1 MNTNNPV
8 NSQALIG
15 KIVDLYSQYLSCS
28 PEQLDLLALWTM
40 HTHSMPAAPFSPFL
54 NIHSRQKQSGKSLCL
69 ELLRLLCDEPEMH
82 IAASPSL
89 LLHQLADA
97 SHDGENEFT
106 GTLLLDDCHA
116 TFGTRMNL
124 KLQGLL
130 TASFQQHGFYT
141 VEAKGAEGYE
151 MQQLH
156 VFFPTAFAGHGRL
169 PACLADRSILINLE
183 PKPPGSPC
191 QPFRFYDALKLA
203 RPISLD
209 LREWGGKNYETMCA
223 IAPYRQDQFP
233 PGLTSRQQDCA
244 EPLLHIADFIGGEWP
259 QRARQ
264 ALVNAFALA
273 AFEDFYHSSQI
284 LSDLRDAFAEKG
296 NPGWIS
302 TADLLA
308 FLHTME
314 DRTWDDWSKGK
325 PMKPKDLAG
334 LLAPFGIHSHN
345 HRTSPDKVIK
355 GYNLEDFQE
364 SWNHHLPQTCDT
376 EALGY
381 ERSAVAAQFAE
392 VKNNQVMDSTCS
404 VVAADTQ
411 NPSTSIPGQ
420 KPVASSQKLAASGSA
435 VAAKSAKFTNNPAIG
450 PLGRV
455 AARNLRRVTSNL
467 EWLGTKG

>member
-1 MNTNNPV
+1 
-8 NSQALIG
+8 
-15 KIVDLYSQYLSCS
+15 
-28 PEQLDLLALWTM
+28 
-40 HTHSMPAAPFSPFL
+40 
-54 NIHSRQKQSGKSLCL
+54 
-69 ELLRLLCDEPEMH
+69 
-82 IAASPSL
+82 
-89 LLHQLADA
+89 
-97 SHDGENEFT
+97 
-106 GTLLLDDCHA
+106 
-116 TFGTRMNL
+116 MNL
-124 KLQGLL
+124 KLHGLL
-130 TASFQQHGFYT
+130 TASFKQDGRYIVRFLDRD
-141 VEAKGAEGYE
+141 GYAFDWVR
-151 MQQLH
+151 
-156 VFFPTAFAGHGRL
+156 VFFPTAFAGNGRL
-169 PACLADRSILINLE
+169 PACLADLSIPIALE
-183 PKPPGSPC
+183 PKRPVLRCQPKDPGSAC
-191 QPFRFYDALKLA
+191 RPFRFYLA
-203 RPISLD
+203 QESTKPLRQSLS
-209 LREWGGKNYETMCA
+209 LWGADTHELFSK
-223 IAPYRQDQFP
+223 IAPYKDDQFP
-233 PGLTSRQQDCA
+233 PELSFRQRDCA
-244 EPLLHIADFIGGEWP
+244 EPLLQIADFIGGEWP

-273 AFEDFYHSSQI
+273 AFEDFYSSRQI
-284 LSDLRDAFAEKG
+284 LADLCDAFADKG

-355 GYNLEDFQE
+355 GYNLEDFQK
-364 SWNHHLPQTCDT
+364 SWNQHLPQTCGT

-392 VKNNQVMDSTCS
+392 VTNNQVMDSTCS

-411 NPSTSIPGQ
+411 NPSTSISGQQPVASGQKLAASGSAVAADTQNPSTNIPGQQPVASGQKLAASSSAVAADTQNPSTSIPGQ
-420 KPVASSQKLAASGSA
+420 KPVASNQKLAASGSA

>member
-1 MNTNNPV
+1 
-8 NSQALIG
+8 
-15 KIVDLYSQYLSCS
+15 IVRF
-28 PEQLDLLALWTM
+28 LD
-40 HTHSMPAAPFSPFL
+40 
-54 NIHSRQKQSGKSLCL
+54 R
-69 ELLRLLCDEPEMH
+69 
-82 IAASPSL
+82 
-89 LLHQLADA
+89 
-97 SHDGENEFT
+97 DGYAF
-106 GTLLLDDCHA
+106 DW
-116 TFGTRMNL
+116 
-124 KLQGLL
+124 
-130 TASFQQHGFYT
+130 
-141 VEAKGAEGYE
+141 V
-151 MQQLH
+151 H
-156 VFFPTAFAGHGRL
+156 VFFPTAFAGNGRL
-169 PACLADRSILINLE
+169 PACLADLSIPIALE
-183 PKPPGSPC
+183 PKKLGSAC
-191 QPFRFYDALKLA
+191 RPFRFYPAQELTKPL
-203 RPISLD
+203 RQSLSQ
-209 LREWGGKNYETMCA
+209 WGADTHELFSV
-223 IAPYRQDQFP
+223 IAPYQEDQFP
-233 PGLTSRQQDCA
+233 PELSFRQRDCA

-273 AFEDFYHSSQI
+273 AFEDFYSSRQI
-284 LSDLRDAFAEKG
+284 LSDLCDAFADKG

-411 NPSTSIPGQ
+411 NPSTSISGQKPVASSQKLAASSSAVAADTQNPSTSIPGQ

-455 AARNLRRVTSNL
+455 AARNLRRVTSI
-467 EWLGTKG
+467 

>member
-1 MNTNNPV
+1 
-8 NSQALIG
+8 
-15 KIVDLYSQYLSCS
+15 
-28 PEQLDLLALWTM
+28 
-40 HTHSMPAAPFSPFL
+40 
-54 NIHSRQKQSGKSLCL
+54 
-69 ELLRLLCDEPEMH
+69 MH
-82 IAASPSL
+82 IAAAPSL

-169 PACLADRSILINLE
+169 PACLADRSILISLE
-183 PKPPGSPC
+183 PKLPGSPC

-203 RPISLD
+203 RPISHD

-308 FLHTME
+308 FLHTMD
-314 DRTWDDWSKGK
+314 DRTWDEWNKGK
-325 PMKPKDLAG
+325 PMKPNELAR
-334 LLAPFGIHSHN
+334 LLEPFGIRSHN
-345 HRTSPDKVIK
+345 QRTGPDKVIK
-355 GYNLEDFQE
+355 GYSFDHFEK
-364 SWNHHLPQTCDT
+364 SWNQHLPP
-376 EALGY
+376 
-381 ERSAVAAQFAE
+381 RSG
-392 VKNNQVMDSTCS
+392 
-404 VVAADTQ
+404 VAADTQ
-411 NPSTSIPGQ
+411 NPSTGISGQQLGARSPQPMSSGVAAGTQNPSTGISGQQLGARSPQLMSSGVAADTQNPSIGVSGQ
-420 KPVASSQKLAASGSA
+420 QLAARSPQLMSSGVAADTQNPSIGVSGQQLAARSPQPMSSGVAADTQNPSIGVSGQQLAARSPQPMSSGSA
-435 VAAKSAKFTNNPAIG
+435 K
-450 PLGRV
+450 
-455 AARNLRRVTSNL
+455 
-467 EWLGTKG
+467 